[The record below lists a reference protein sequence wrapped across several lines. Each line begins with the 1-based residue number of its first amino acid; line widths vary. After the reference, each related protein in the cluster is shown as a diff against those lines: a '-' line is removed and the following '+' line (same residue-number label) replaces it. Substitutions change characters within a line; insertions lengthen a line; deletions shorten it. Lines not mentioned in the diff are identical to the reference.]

1 LKKLKRKISLFSC
14 LLGIRECCL
23 STCHWCHVM
32 ERESFEDTEVAEV
45 LNRVFVCI
53 KVDVRNVLI

>member
-1 LKKLKRKISLFSC
+1 
-14 LLGIRECCL
+14 
-23 STCHWCHVM
+23 M